1 MRSVLLAALL
11 LAAVPATAQ
20 KAAMTAK
27 LPTPPKAEQ
36 RPHSYTRHG
45 ETISDPWAWLRDQ
58 GYPKVDDKDVLDYLK
73 AENAYF
79 EAWKAP
85 HEPLVETLFQELKG
99 RQKED
104 DKSVP
109 VKDGDWAYWWEFE
122 PGAQYRQWYRQPL
135 MKGGVPAGGAPLGS
149 GPVVAGELPP
159 RQLILDEVKEAAG
172 KEYYRLGA
180 LEVSPDGR
188 LAAVSADVNGSER
201 FRLEIR
207 DLATGRTLETVSEVA
222 SGTPIWS
229 ADGKAILF
237 TETNKEWRSYRARY
251 HRLGDD
257 PKNARTLYE
266 ETIDKGFAVGLSKG
280 QDKSLIFISAGD
292 NRTSEVRFV
301 PAADPLAKP
310 VLISPRAENRLYE
323 ADAAHGKLWI
333 LTNDRHVNFRV
344 VSADPKAPGDWT
356 EVVPGSDRTYLR
368 GASSFA
374 RHLVLTARVDGL
386 DQILLRDYSTGTVEP
401 IPFKEASY
409 TVSLGSNPEFDHPT
423 YRLSYSSMV
432 TPGTVYDYHR
442 DGKTLTALKVQ
453 EIPSGYDPSQYVTE
467 RLMIPARDGK
477 KVPVSIVYKKGYRKD
492 GSQPLFLYA
501 YGAYGYAIPP
511 SFSSARLSLLDRG
524 FAYAIAHIRGGDDLG
539 YGWYLDGT
547 AKNRWNTFHDFVD
560 AAKGL
565 NAAGFARP
573 GRIAIQGGSAG
584 GKLMGVVVNTDPQL
598 WGAVI
603 ADVPFVDVVN
613 TMLDDTLP
621 LTPGEW
627 PVWGN
632 PITDPE
638 AFKLLKSYSPY
649 DNVAAKA
656 YPPMLVT
663 AGLNDP
669 RVTYWEPAKWVARL
683 RATKTDD
690 NLLLLK
696 TNMGAGHGGKS
707 GRWDSLRETAEDYA
721 FVLSQLKVAE

>member
-1 MRSVLLAALL
+1 MRFHLLAAALL
-11 LAAVPATAQ
+11 LAASPASAQ
-20 KAAMTAK
+20 KAAMTAS
-27 LPTPPKAEQ
+27 PQPPRAEQ
-36 RPHSYTRHG
+36 RPTSFERHG
-45 ETISDPWAWLRDQ
+45 VKVDDPYAWLRDA
-58 GYPKVDDKDVLDYLK
+58 GYPKVDDQPVLDYLN

-79 EAWKAP
+79 EAWKKP
-85 HEPLVETLFQELKG
+85 HEGLVETLFQELKG

-104 DKSVP
+104 DRSVP
-109 VKDGDWAYWWEFE
+109 VKDGDWLYWWAFK
-122 PGAQYRQWYRQPL
+122 PGAQYRQWYRKL
-135 MKGGVPAGGAPLGS
+135 VAGGAD
-149 GPVVAGELPP
+149 
-159 RQLILDEVKEAAG
+159 QLILDEVKEAEG
-172 KEYYRLGA
+172 KEYFRLGA

-188 LAAVSADVNGSER
+188 LAAVMADVNGSER
-201 FRLEIR
+201 FKLEIR
-207 DLATGRTLETVSEVA
+207 DLATGKVLDTVTEVGVG
-222 SGTPIWS
+222 SPVWS
-229 ADGKAILF
+229 ADGKAVLF

-251 HRLGDD
+251 HRVGDD
-257 PKNARTLYE
+257 PKNDRTLYE
-266 ETIDKGFAVGLSKG
+266 ETQDKGFSVGLSKS
-280 QDKSLIFISAGD
+280 QDDSLIFIGSGD
-292 NRTSEVRFV
+292 NRTSEIRFV
-301 PAADPLAKP
+301 PAADPLATQ
-310 VLISPRAENRLYE
+310 VLISPRKENRLYE

-333 LTNDRHVNFRV
+333 LTNDDHINFRI
-344 VSADPKAPGDWT
+344 VSADPSKPGEWA
-356 EVVPGSDRTYLR
+356 EVVAGSDRTYLR
-368 GASSFA
+368 GLSAFRDHLAIAS
-374 RHLVLTARVDGL
+374 RVDGL
-386 DQILLRDYSTGTVEP
+386 DQLTLRDYRTGESER
-401 IPFKEASY
+401 IPFTEASY
-409 TVSLGSNPEFDHPT
+409 TASLAGNPEFAPAA
-423 YRLSYSSMV
+423 YRLNYSSMV
-432 TPGTVYDYHR
+432 TPATVYDY
-442 DGKTLTALKVQ
+442 DPKTNRLTTLKVQ
-453 EIPSGYDPSQYVTE
+453 EIPTGYDPSKYVTE
-467 RLMIPARDGK
+467 RLMLPARDGK
-477 KVPVSIVYKKGYRKD
+477 RVPVSIVYKKGYRKD

-565 NAAGFARP
+565 NAAGFAKP
-573 GRIAIQGGSAG
+573 GKIAIQGGSAG
-584 GKLMGVVVNTDPQL
+584 GKLMGVVVNTDPGL

-632 PITDPE
+632 PITDPD
-638 AFKLLKSYSPY
+638 AFKLLLSYSPY
-649 DNVAAKA
+649 DNVKKQA

-683 RATKTDD
+683 RAEKTDD

-707 GRWDSLRETAEDYA
+707 GRWDSLRETAEDHA
-721 FVLSQLKVAE
+721 FVLTQLGVAE